1 MRYLR
6 PILTLFLSLSFL
18 SSVSAQ
24 EQKGFFGRT
33 IDRLTAPSRQLDP
46 NAVYQPVPRWTFA
59 ITGDLRQAGFTQNQ
73 EYTVSTMYRD
83 PETGEMGF
91 IDLPVSISA
100 KLHNKMDKSVG
111 IQAGFGNLSIALSK
125 KFHGEGFDDV
135 YSFDYQSAGYALQVQ
150 FLNLSNPVEY
160 SYITADEGNHYYK
173 REDGITDNP
182 GHLKSFIVD
191 AFYAFNRRSFAY
203 SAAYKGNLF
212 QKHSAGSWMFG
223 SKIIMGEY
231 KIDPAEK
238 LSELTGLQARQT
250 SAQVSFG
257 GGYSYNFVPFHRQP
271 YAERDKGL
279 RNLTI
284 NLTLLPMF
292 TFFNQ
297 FTNTSYRYPDE
308 GGSLIEN
315 EKTVMNGKLLVNYVA
330 RAGISY
336 SYDLF
341 TANLYVCNDSF
352 SYKGLSRTTLIVK
365 DDVVNTSGKFFQ
377 GMVALRLGMR
387 F

>member
-1 MRYLR
+1 MQYFRL
-6 PILTLFLSLSFL
+6 ILTLFLSLAFL
-18 SSVSAQ
+18 SSTAAQ
-24 EQKGFFGRT
+24 EQKGFVGRT
-33 IDRLTAPSRQLDP
+33 LDKILTPSRELDP
-46 NAVYQPVPRWTFA
+46 NAVYQPKPRWTFA

-73 EYTVSTMYRD
+73 EYTVGTMYRD

-91 IDLPVSISA
+91 IELPVRISA
-100 KLHNKMDKSVG
+100 NLHSKMDRSVG
-111 IQAGFGNLSIALSK
+111 IQAGFGNLSIAFSK
-125 KFHGEGFDDV
+125 KFHGEGFDNV
-135 YSFDYQSAGYALQVQ
+135 YSFDYLSAGYALQVQ

-160 SYITADEGNHYYK
+160 SRIMAEEGNQYYK
-173 REDGITDNP
+173 RLDGVTNNP

-223 SKIIMGEY
+223 SKVIMGEY
-231 KIDPAEK
+231 QIDPAEI
-238 LSELTGLQARQT
+238 LSELTGYQARQT

-284 NLTLLPMF
+284 NLTFLPMF

-297 FTNTSYRYPDE
+297 FTNTSYKYPE
-308 GGSLIEN
+308 AGSDFEEN

-336 SYDLF
+336 TYNLF
-341 TANLYVCNDSF
+341 TANLYVSNDSF
-352 SYKGLSRTTLIVK
+352 SYKGLSKTVLIVK
-365 DDVVNTSGKFFQ
+365 DELVNTSGRFFQ

>member
-1 MRYLR
+1 MRYFRL
-6 PILTLFLSLSFL
+6 ILTLFLSLAFL
-18 SSVSAQ
+18 SSTAAQ
-24 EQKGFFGRT
+24 EQKGFVGRT
-33 IDRLTAPSRQLDP
+33 LDKILTPSRELDP
-46 NAVYQPVPRWTFA
+46 NAVYQPKPRWTFA

-73 EYTVSTMYRD
+73 EYTVGTMYRD

-91 IDLPVSISA
+91 IELPVRISA
-100 KLHNKMDKSVG
+100 NLHSKMDRSVG
-111 IQAGFGNLSIALSK
+111 IQAGFGNLSIAFSK
-125 KFHGEGFDDV
+125 KFHGEGFDNV
-135 YSFDYQSAGYALQVQ
+135 YSFDYLSAGYALQVQ
-150 FLNLSNPVEY
+150 FLDLSNPVEY
-160 SYITADEGNHYYK
+160 SRIMAEEGNQYYK
-173 REDGITDNP
+173 RLDGVTNNP

-223 SKIIMGEY
+223 SKVIMGEY
-231 KIDPAEK
+231 QIDPAEK
-238 LSELTGLQARQT
+238 LSELTGYQARQT

-284 NLTLLPMF
+284 NLTFLPMF

-297 FTNTSYRYPDE
+297 FTNTSYKYPE
-308 GGSLIEN
+308 VGSDFEEN

-330 RAGISY
+330 RAGISFTY
-336 SYDLF
+336 NLF
-341 TANLYVCNDSF
+341 TANLYVSNDSF
-352 SYKGLSRTTLIVK
+352 SYKGLSKTVLIVK
-365 DDVVNTSGKFFQ
+365 DELVNTSGRFFQ

>member
-1 MRYLR
+1 MRYFRL
-6 PILTLFLSLSFL
+6 ILTLFLSLAFL
-18 SSVSAQ
+18 SSTAAQ
-24 EQKGFFGRT
+24 EQKGFVGRT
-33 IDRLTAPSRQLDP
+33 LDKILTPSRELDP
-46 NAVYQPVPRWTFA
+46 NAVYQPKPRWTFA

-73 EYTVSTMYRD
+73 EYTVGTMYRD

-91 IDLPVSISA
+91 IELPVRISA
-100 KLHNKMDKSVG
+100 NLHSKMDRSVG
-111 IQAGFGNLSIALSK
+111 IQAGFGNLSIAFSK
-125 KFHGEGFDDV
+125 KFHGEGFENV
-135 YSFDYQSAGYALQVQ
+135 YSFDYLSAGYALQVQ
-150 FLNLSNPVEY
+150 FLDLSNPVEY
-160 SYITADEGNHYYK
+160 SRIMAEEGNQYYK
-173 REDGITDNP
+173 RLDGVTNNP

-223 SKIIMGEY
+223 SKVIMGEY
-231 KIDPAEK
+231 QIDPAEK
-238 LSELTGLQARQT
+238 LSELTGYQARQT

-284 NLTLLPMF
+284 NLTFLPMF

-297 FTNTSYRYPDE
+297 FTNTSYKYPED
-308 GGSLIEN
+308 GSDFEEN

-336 SYDLF
+336 TYNLF
-341 TANLYVCNDSF
+341 TANLYVSNDSF
-352 SYKGLSRTTLIVK
+352 SYKGLSKTVLIVK
-365 DDVVNTSGKFFQ
+365 DELVNTSGRFFQ

>member
-1 MRYLR
+1 MQYFRL
-6 PILTLFLSLSFL
+6 ILTLFLSLAFL
-18 SSVSAQ
+18 SSTAAQ
-24 EQKGFFGRT
+24 EQKGFVGRT
-33 IDRLTAPSRQLDP
+33 LDKILTPSRELDP
-46 NAVYQPVPRWTFA
+46 NAVYQPKPRWTFA

-73 EYTVSTMYRD
+73 EYTVGTMYRD

-91 IDLPVSISA
+91 IELPVRISA
-100 KLHNKMDKSVG
+100 NLHSKMDRSVG
-111 IQAGFGNLSIALSK
+111 IQAGFGNLSIAFSK
-125 KFHGEGFDDV
+125 KFHGEGFDNV
-135 YSFDYQSAGYALQVQ
+135 YSFDYLSAGYALQVQ

-160 SYITADEGNHYYK
+160 SRIMAEEGNQYYK
-173 REDGITDNP
+173 RLDGVTNNP

-223 SKIIMGEY
+223 SKVIMGEY
-231 KIDPAEK
+231 QIDPAEK
-238 LSELTGLQARQT
+238 LSELTGYQARQT

-284 NLTLLPMF
+284 NLTFLPMF

-297 FTNTSYRYPDE
+297 FTNTSYKYPE
-308 GGSLIEN
+308 AGSDFEEN

-336 SYDLF
+336 TYNLF
-341 TANLYVCNDSF
+341 TANLYVSNDSF
-352 SYKGLSRTTLIVK
+352 SYKGLSKTVLIVK
-365 DDVVNTSGKFFQ
+365 DELVNTSGRFFQ